1 MSAEV
6 PTVRG
11 PVSADDIGVTLLHEH
26 VFIASPE
33 GIANHNHTWGEPW
46 WDEEKRV
53 AAAIR
58 DLRELRDLGVGTIVD
73 PTAFGLSRNV
83 HRLRR
88 VNAEVDINIVVC
100 TGIYA
105 FIEVPA
111 YLKYRSAEGLADIFR
126 RDIDPL
132 ILDAIALTHKATG
145 VPVMV
150 HTNAAAKSGLVAL
163 AELTARGVDPTRI
176 VIAHAGDSND
186 MDYLREIG
194 DSGAILGCDRFNIPS
209 FNADEDRIATL
220 LKLLD
225 EGYIDRIHLSHD
237 AATFNDF
244 MQHNPPFAGAAPNYT
259 HIHREVLPKL
269 LEAGVT
275 QEQIDEMLVANARR
289 LLA

>member
-1 MSAEV
+1 
-6 PTVRG
+6 
-11 PVSADDIGVTLLHEH
+11 
-26 VFIASPE
+26 
-33 GIANHNHTWGEPW
+33 
-46 WDEEKRV
+46 
-53 AAAIR
+53 
-58 DLRELRDLGVGTIVD
+58 
-73 PTAFGLSRNV
+73 
-83 HRLRR
+83 
-88 VNAEVDINIVVC
+88 
-100 TGIYA
+100 
-105 FIEVPA
+105 
-111 YLKYRSAEGLADIFR
+111 
-126 RDIDPL
+126 
-132 ILDAIALTHKATG
+132 
-145 VPVMV
+145 VMV

-289 LLA
+289 FLA